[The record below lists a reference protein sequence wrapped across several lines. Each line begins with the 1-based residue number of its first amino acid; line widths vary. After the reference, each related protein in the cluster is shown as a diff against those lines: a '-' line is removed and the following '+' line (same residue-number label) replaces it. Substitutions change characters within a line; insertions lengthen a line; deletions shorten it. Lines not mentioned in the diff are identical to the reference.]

1 MAQPSTFINTSRSRI
16 SAWLDRMGDMVT
28 LYNEYQALGAQNFVP
43 PDGDPFWS
51 GYDLDRLE
59 VLQMFDALNE
69 MLQAFNGDALA
80 ANPNRES
87 ALYKARA

>member
-1 MAQPSTFINTSRSRI
+1 MAQPSTFINTSRSRVSI
-16 SAWLDRMGDMVT
+16 WLDRMGDMVT
-28 LYNEYQALGAQNFVP
+28 LYNEYQALGAQGFIP

-69 MLQAFNGDALA
+69 MLLAFNGEAVA
-80 ANPNRES
+80 ANPNREH
-87 ALYKARA
+87 ALFNARL